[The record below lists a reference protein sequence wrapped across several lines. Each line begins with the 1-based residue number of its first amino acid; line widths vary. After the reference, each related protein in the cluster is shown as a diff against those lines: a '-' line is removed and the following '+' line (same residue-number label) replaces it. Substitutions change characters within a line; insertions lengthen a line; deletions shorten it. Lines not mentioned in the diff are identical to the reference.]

1 MLKYI
6 IAILLI
12 SSATFADAVSSV
24 DNVTA
29 NAGVEINYPAQPA
42 DTTSTGKGYRGFI
55 NSPDFL
61 NPQAPAY
68 FGPVVPSH
76 NFQSVV
82 TILKYS
88 NRFTKDLIDRIT
100 KNVKVDK
107 KRLTSDVPYIHPGIT
122 VYTEDIPTEL
132 KEKTVINRGWIT
144 AYAKDKKTLSV
155 DVLMGALKTAFLMGG
170 NTVVITA
177 EGVDR
182 SVKAGGWGIGLNN
195 TNASMSSME
204 GNSNVSSGGMGVSSG
219 KAGYQDKPW
228 IQMTILEI
236 K

>member
-6 IAILLI
+6 IAVLLI
-12 SSATFADAVSSV
+12 SSVSFADAVSTV

-29 NAGVEINYPAQPA
+29 NAGIEINYPAQP
-42 DTTSTGKGYRGFI
+42 DHVTTEGKGYRSFAMT
-55 NSPDFL
+55 NDF
-61 NPQAPAY
+61 PIAQAPQY

-82 TILKYS
+82 SILKYS
-88 NRFTKDLIDRIT
+88 NSFTKDLIDKIT
-100 KNVKVDK
+100 KKVKVDK
-107 KRLTSDVPYIHPGIT
+107 KRITSDTPYLYPRIT
-122 VYTEDIPTEL
+122 VYCENIP
-132 KEKTVINRGWIT
+132 KEIEGQIIVKGWIT

-170 NTVVITA
+170 NVVVITA

-182 SVKAGGWGIGLNN
+182 SVKAGGWGVGLNN
-195 TNASMSSME
+195 TSASMSSME
-204 GNSNVSSGGMGVSSG
+204 GNSNISSGGMGISSG
-219 KAGYQDKPW
+219 KSGYQDKPW
-228 IQMTILEI
+228 IQLTVLEI